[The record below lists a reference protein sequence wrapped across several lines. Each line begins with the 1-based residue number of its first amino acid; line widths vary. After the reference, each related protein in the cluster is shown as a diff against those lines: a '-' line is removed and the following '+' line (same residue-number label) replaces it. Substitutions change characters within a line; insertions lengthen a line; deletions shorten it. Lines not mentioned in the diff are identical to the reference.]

1 MKNKKSSSVK
11 TQKIKQESLIEE
23 IIPSQKKT
31 YNISMIIFYIM
42 LSVLA
47 AGLIL
52 IGIYIITSYKNMVI
66 IQNELIKITAGVGL
80 IIGGVL
86 LAMYSVHKLIKI
98 YLR

>member
-86 LAMYSVHKLIKI
+86 LAMYSGHKLRKI